1 MDGRTKAYND
11 LSLNITYL
19 TQLFKNDCIIHMSIN
34 NLLGT
39 KNVFG
44 YNYSNTPGDDG
55 QFASNAIVPTSG
67 TQAVLLIMLS
77 L

>member
-1 MDGRTKAYND
+1 MDGRTRSYND

-19 TQLFKNDCIIHMSIN
+19 TRLFKNDCIIHMSIN

-44 YNYSNTPGDDG
+44 YNYSNTLGEDG
-55 QFASNAIVPTSG
+55 QYASKAIIPSAG
-67 TQAVLLIMLS
+67 RQAVLLIILS

>member
-1 MDGRTKAYND
+1 MDGRTRSYND
-11 LSLNITYL
+11 LSMNITYL
-19 TQLFKNDCIIHMSIN
+19 TRLFKNDCIIHMSIN

-44 YNYSNTPGDDG
+44 YTYAATPGEDG
-55 QFASNAIVPTSG
+55 HYASQAIVPTAG